1 MRVLKLIYKNM
12 LRHKL
17 RTMLTIIGIAI
28 AVVAF
33 GLLRTVVTAWYAGVE
48 GSSANRLI
56 TRHSVS
62 FIFPLPLAYRD
73 RIANVD
79 GVERVTYANWF
90 GGVYIDKNQFFAR
103 LAIDAETFFD
113 VYPELL
119 VPKDQLDAFKK
130 DRSGCI
136 IGQQLVDRFNLKLG
150 DVMPIEGDIYPG
162 QWNFTVRGIY
172 KPRDKTT
179 DPSNML
185 MQWQYLEEKVRADF
199 PTRAGNVGWYIVEI
213 KDPSKAAAIS
223 DKVDQ
228 FFKNSPAETKSE
240 TERAFQQDFMAT
252 VSAIITAMNVMSFVI
267 IGIIMLVL
275 GNTMIM
281 AARERIREYSVLKTL
296 GFSSLHLIGLI
307 GGESLAIA
315 VLGGAVGIA
324 LSYPMVAGFE
334 AALPKGWFP
343 IFNLETITLVLASSS
358 ALLVG
363 ILASIFP
370 IQRALNTTIVDGLR
384 QIG

>member
-103 LAIDAETFFD
+103 LAVDAETFFD

-136 IGQQLVDRFNLKLG
+136 IGQQLADRFNLKLG

-185 MQWQYLEEKVRADF
+185 MQWQYLDEKVRIDF

-213 KDPSKAAAIS
+213 KDPGKSAAIS
-223 DKVDQ
+223 AQVDQ